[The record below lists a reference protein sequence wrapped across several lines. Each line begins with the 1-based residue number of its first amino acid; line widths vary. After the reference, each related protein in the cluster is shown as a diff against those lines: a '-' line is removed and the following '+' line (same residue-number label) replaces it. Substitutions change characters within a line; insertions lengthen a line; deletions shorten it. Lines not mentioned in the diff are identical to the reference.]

1 MNRPRW
7 RYVADGELPNGCE
20 ECLVEDAFGHRF
32 VAEFCDHLII
42 DYDEDK
48 DCVRTEANNV
58 FVSNLI
64 GESLP
69 NKVVRWVP
77 IKEIVIA
84 TEVKEEK

>member
-7 RYVADGELPNGCE
+7 RYVADGELPDGYE

-32 VAEFCDHLII
+32 VAEFCDRLII
-42 DYDEDK
+42 DYDEGK
-48 DCVRTEANNV
+48 DCVREEAHNV

-77 IKEIVIA
+77 IRDIVIV